1 MKIIL
6 ATHNKGK
13 VREISDLMR
22 GLPVE
27 WLSASDFPD
36 VPPTIESGDT
46 LEENSLLKA
55 QALSKAAGLPAV
67 ADDSG
72 LFVDSLKGEPGVHS
86 ARYAGPK
93 CNDADNVQKLLE
105 EMTAVRDSQRGAAF
119 RTVVT
124 IVWPGE
130 NPVYLAG
137 EIKGKITKN
146 PKGTAGFG
154 YDPVFQPEG
163 YDRVFAEMTLE
174 EKNAISHRARAFAKV
189 KAWLVK
195 RLVSNS

>member
-1 MKIIL
+1 VKIVL
-6 ATHNKGK
+6 ATHNQGK
-13 VREISDLMR
+13 VREIADLMR

-72 LFVDSLKGEPGVHS
+72 LFVDALKGEPGVHS

-93 CNDADNVQKLLE
+93 CNDADNVKKLLR
-105 EMTAVRDSQRGAAF
+105 EMVEVKDSQRGAAF

-130 NPVYLAG
+130 APVYLAG
-137 EIKGKITKN
+137 EIKGIITKIS
-146 PKGTAGFG
+146 KGTAGFG

-174 EKNAISHRARAFAKV
+174 EKNAISHRARAFVKV
-189 KAWLVK
+189 KAWFER
-195 RLVSNS
+195 RLSV

>member
-1 MKIIL
+1 MKIVL
-6 ATHNKGK
+6 ATHNQGK
-13 VREISDLMR
+13 VREIADLMR
-22 GLPVE
+22 GLPAE

-72 LFVDSLKGEPGVHS
+72 LFVDALKGEPGVHS

-93 CNDADNVQKLLE
+93 CNDADNVKKLLE
-105 EMTAVRDSQRGAAF
+105 EMVEVKDSQRGAAF

-130 NPVYLAG
+130 ASVFLAG
-137 EIKGKITKN
+137 EIKGIITKIS
-146 PKGTAGFG
+146 KGTAGFG

-163 YDRVFAEMTLE
+163 YDRVFAEMMLE

-189 KAWLVK
+189 KAWLER
-195 RLVSNS
+195 RLSV

>member
-1 MKIIL
+1 VKVII
-6 ATHNKGK
+6 ATHNRGK
-13 VREISDLMR
+13 VREIADLMK

-36 VPPTIESGDT
+36 VPPTVESGDT

-72 LFVDSLKGEPGVHS
+72 LFVDALKGEPGVHS

-93 CNDADNVQKLLE
+93 CNDADNVKKLLE
-105 EMTAVRDSQRGAAF
+105 EMVEVKDLERGAAF

-130 NPVYLAG
+130 TPVYLAG

-174 EKNAISHRARAFAKV
+174 EKNAISHRARAFVKV
-189 KAWLVK
+189 KAWFER
-195 RLVSNS
+195 RLSV